1 MRARYYILVCLS
13 LCSFMAF
20 ATEQLVSLPVVAR
33 PDAFM
38 MQSTSAFLSPKT
50 AVVLGNSRASMAV
63 QREVGGAQLMSYKP
77 LATTSSSRKHIRP
90 SSFGVAGGVQLPA
103 WSITKHN
110 LEESVSTSATNT
122 STPPSGPRKVGGGSN
137 PDDPYWGEVV
147 PVGDVPMAWMILL
160 LAGLLGYRRYALKRQ
175 KLEK

>member
-20 ATEQLVSLPVVAR
+20 ATEQLASLPLTAK
-33 PDAFM
+33 PDAYM

-50 AVVLGNSRASMAV
+50 AVVSGNSRASMAV

-90 SSFGVAGGVQLPA
+90 SSFGVAGDVQLPA

-110 LEESVSTSATNT
+110 LEESASAT
-122 STPPSGPRKVGGGSN
+122 SVTPSQPRRVGPGGGGVL
-137 PDDPYWGEVV
+137 PPDPYMV

-175 KLEK
+175 NLEK